1 MLLTIISMVS
11 GSVAYAANT
20 VTWDASSK
28 NPMPAFDVNSDLT
41 LTWDEGSAT
50 NTPGYTT
57 QSNKTVVS
65 MASGSKV
72 TVAGA
77 DANVTITKIVFTY
90 VGDNLGLTPSVGSSS
105 NSFGDNTSTWTGE
118 ANSITFTAGGRRY
131 VKSIEITYTGSADPV
146 VKAPVLAITQDNI
159 ADTYD
164 MDANGVFV
172 VYYENQGNL
181 AAENAKLTLYV
192 DGVENASKTIGTLN
206 TGTSS
211 QNFWNA
217 KYNVAAI
224 ETGEHQV
231 YLSLTADNADEVKTD
246 AKTVTFT
253 KAAPVPAFSIS
264 AAAVTVPY
272 DATSYDVVATLTET
286 NNAAAENVKVELRKG
301 ISEVLATQT
310 VATLAAGGNTQV
322 TLTVAKESFET
333 GEKTY
338 YLYVNDK
345 YLSSVTVTFEE
356 APVVDVKDLAITEV
370 LGTIKL
376 GEDANTIRVTV
387 QNNGN
392 VNITDAPVVVKAG
405 DKTLG
410 EGTVSAAVGQSGWTQ
425 VSVNKEGLEAGTL
438 EVTAT
443 VTVDGDATP
452 ADNTK
457 TATITV
463 EAAPVPEAT
472 FSVTAN
478 NVNVAYGAEY
488 FEIRATVKNTSEV
501 DATNVEVKLLKGIT
515 EVATTTIEALAAGV
529 EQPVVFQVE
538 STAEDPFV
546 AGKTVNY
553 FVQVANQAQAEVEV
567 TFANAPEE
575 KVVDINLVGITGLEN
590 INLQAENTVMVTFQN
605 NSTVDELNA
614 TITLKMNGTQ
624 VGEAQTIAK
633 GESSK
638 SFTLPTEGL
647 VAGETATLVATLA
660 AENNKEG
667 NTVELT
673 KELSIV
679 SGEAEPA
686 PALSLSDISGWEVEE
701 AGVQTISVS
710 PVVYNTGDA
719 DAENVIVKV
728 YKEFGT
734 DLATKTINV
743 EKGSNEFATLTFE
756 YDIQQATTFH
766 VVAYIGTTPATET
779 KDFTVSVKQQL
790 ADLTIAKIADIE
802 ATPEEEVK
810 ATVTIKN
817 NSSIAAEDARVA
829 LFQGTE
835 QVDVTKTVSEI
846 EANGEAQVEF
856 TIGVLPV
863 GTYNFNVQITSADAN
878 ADNNTQTFVVKVSEP
893 VAPVVNVGITTLHGI
908 SNIDL
913 AESAD
918 NTVSVWYNNEGNV
931 NAEGTV
937 SLTLNGTAVGE
948 EQAVEVAAGQNGFV
962 QFTLP
967 TDGLVAGEQATVVAT
982 LTIDENI
989 SEAATFTRVYDI
1001 VDSSVA
1007 TEPTFAITAEDITV
1021 AYGEATFSLEAQVTN
1036 TSTVDA
1042 TDVKVY
1048 PFFNVALE
1056 EEATTFNLKAGAT
1069 KPVAFTLAVP
1079 ANAAG
1084 KTLTYYVIAPKAQA
1098 AVNVTF
1104 EAAPVVETTDVALTT
1119 IQGISN
1125 IDLAEG
1131 ANNTVS
1137 VWAVNNGNTNADV
1150 QFALTLNGAAVGEAQ
1165 TVSIAAERNGYAS
1178 FTLPIEG
1185 LAVGEIATVVATIT
1199 VDGNQSEATTL
1210 TREYNIINSDIATE
1224 ATYSIQAE
1232 NVEAYLGDAITVK
1245 MNVKNTSNVDA
1256 ANVEVKI
1263 VYGLNTIATKTIET
1277 LAAGAETEVAF
1288 DIPAVGVSTI
1298 ATAAGTYEL
1307 QAIVADKASD
1317 YFTITLKE
1325 KVTEVVDLAITA
1337 ISGTLSLNVETNYV
1351 TVFVQNNGTVDVAD
1365 AAVTLKNGETV
1376 LGNATVNVKA
1386 GQTTFCSISVPATAL
1401 TVGEFEVTATVTA
1414 EWDADLSNNTMTKTY
1429 TIAAPEADLTLS
1441 ANSVAVDEGIKLTV
1455 TLTNNSEWEAN
1466 DVVVKLYTENSVL
1479 LGEETIAT
1487 IAGNSSE
1494 SVDFVLG
1501 SEYEGQKVQV
1511 WTKATGVK
1519 WITID
1524 TTVGIHNINAM
1535 IENGSKIYTIDGQKV
1550 NSVSKAGLYIIDG
1563 KKMMVK

>member
-1 MLLTIISMVS
+1 
-11 GSVAYAANT
+11 
-20 VTWDASSK
+20 
-28 NPMPAFDVNSDLT
+28 
-41 LTWDEGSAT
+41 
-50 NTPGYTT
+50 
-57 QSNKTVVS
+57 
-65 MASGSKV
+65 
-72 TVAGA
+72 
-77 DANVTITKIVFTY
+77 
-90 VGDNLGLTPSVGSSS
+90 
-105 NSFGDNTSTWTGE
+105 
-118 ANSITFTAGGRRY
+118 
-131 VKSIEITYTGSADPV
+131 
-146 VKAPVLAITQDNI
+146 
-159 ADTYD
+159 
-164 MDANGVFV
+164 
-172 VYYENQGNL
+172 
-181 AAENAKLTLYV
+181 
-192 DGVENASKTIGTLN
+192 
-206 TGTSS
+206 
-211 QNFWNA
+211 
-217 KYNVAAI
+217 
-224 ETGEHQV
+224 
-231 YLSLTADNADEVKTD
+231 
-246 AKTVTFT
+246 
-253 KAAPVPAFSIS
+253 
-264 AAAVTVPY
+264 
-272 DATSYDVVATLTET
+272 
-286 NNAAAENVKVELRKG
+286 
-301 ISEVLATQT
+301 
-310 VATLAAGGNTQV
+310 
-322 TLTVAKESFET
+322 
-333 GEKTY
+333 
-338 YLYVNDK
+338 
-345 YLSSVTVTFEE
+345 
-356 APVVDVKDLAITEV
+356 
-370 LGTIKL
+370 
-376 GEDANTIRVTV
+376 
-387 QNNGN
+387 
-392 VNITDAPVVVKAG
+392 
-405 DKTLG
+405 
-410 EGTVSAAVGQSGWTQ
+410 
-425 VSVNKEGLEAGTL
+425 
-438 EVTAT
+438 VTAT

-1069 KPVAFTLAVP
+1069 KPVAFTLPVP
-1079 ANAAG
+1079 ENAAG
-1084 KTLTYYVIAPKAQA
+1084 KTLTYYVMAPKAAA

-1104 EAAPVVETTDVALTT
+1104 EAAPVEENIEVALTT

-1125 IDLAEG
+1125 INLAEG
-1131 ANNTVS
+1131 AYNTVS
-1137 VWAVNNGNTNADV
+1137 VWAENTGNTDADV
-1150 QFALTLNGAAVGEAQ
+1150 QFALTLNGTAVGEAQ
-1165 TVSIAAERNGYAS
+1165 TVKIAAGRNGNAS
-1178 FTLPIEG
+1178 FALPTEG
-1185 LAVGEIATVVATIT
+1185 LVAGEIATVVATIT
-1199 VDGNQSEATTL
+1199 VAGNKSEATTI

-1224 ATYSIQAE
+1224 ATFSIQAE
-1232 NVEAYLGDAITVK
+1232 NVEAFLGDAITVK
-1245 MNVKNTSNVDA
+1245 MNVKNTSTVDA
-1256 ANVEVKI
+1256 QNVEVKI
-1263 VYGLNTIATKTIET
+1263 VKGLNTIATKTIDA
-1277 LAAGAETEVAF
+1277 LAAGAETEVVF
-1288 DIPAVGVSTI
+1288 EIPAVGVSTI
-1298 ATAAGTYEL
+1298 ATTAGTYEL
-1307 QAIVADKASD
+1307 QAIVADMAAD
-1317 YFTITLKE
+1317 YFTVTLKD
-1325 KVTEVVDLAITA
+1325 KVTEVIDLAVTA
-1337 ISGTLSLNVETNYV
+1337 ISGTLSLNVETNYL
-1351 TVFVQNNGTVDVAD
+1351 TVFVQNNGTVDVTDAD
-1365 AAVTLKNGETV
+1365 LTLTAGETV
-1376 LGNATVNVKA
+1376 LGTAKVTVKA
-1386 GQTTFCSISVPATAL
+1386 GQSTFTSIAVPASAL
-1401 TVGEFEVTATVTA
+1401 TVGEFEVTATVTV
-1414 EWDADLSNNTMTKTY
+1414 EWDVDQSNNTMTKTY
-1429 TIAAPEADLTLS
+1429 TIAAPEAELTLS
-1441 ANSVAVDEGIKLTV
+1441 ASSIIVDEGIKVTV
-1455 TLTNNSEWEAN
+1455 TLTNGSEWEAN
-1466 DVVVKLYTENSVL
+1466 NVVVKLYTENSVQ

-1487 IAGNSSE
+1487 IAANSSE
-1494 SVDFVLG
+1494 SVDFIIG
-1501 SEYEGQKVQV
+1501 NEYEGKKLQV
-1511 WTKATGVK
+1511 WTKETGVK
-1519 WITID
+1519 WITVD

-1535 IENGSKIYTIDGQKV
+1535 INNGSKIYTIDGNKV
-1550 NSVSKAGLYIIDG
+1550 NSVSKAGLYIVDG